1 MRIAK
6 LLRAPEEYDG
16 WKVNQR
22 APVVGDVGALLDIV
36 HGPGLEN
43 RYIVECCGQD
53 GVTIWLHDFAADEL
67 EAVRAASD
75 SPES

>member
-1 MRIAK
+1 MASALVAQSRQLNGTFTPSPLVRIAK

-36 HGPGLEN
+36 HGPGLED
-43 RYIVECCGQD
+43 R
-53 GVTIWLHDFAADEL
+53 
-67 EAVRAASD
+67 
-75 SPES
+75 